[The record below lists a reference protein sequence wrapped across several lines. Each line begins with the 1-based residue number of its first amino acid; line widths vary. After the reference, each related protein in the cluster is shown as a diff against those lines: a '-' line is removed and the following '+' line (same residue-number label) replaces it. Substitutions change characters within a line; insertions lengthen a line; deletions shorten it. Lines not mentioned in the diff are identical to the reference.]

1 MRKTEFDLTEF
12 LKTGR
17 SIRIRA
23 VALMDN
29 LRWFGTSRERVPA
42 SKIREYVEPI
52 KDDARKLMRL
62 KGLPVEKI
70 NQLKELIFT
79 LDDLADIYS
88 TAENGHPRDYDVIQ
102 RSKEAVRLI
111 NTIRSPYDRFVKDTM
126 IPAVG

>member
-1 MRKTEFDLTEF
+1 MY
-12 LKTGR
+12 
-17 SIRIRA
+17 
-23 VALMDN
+23 
-29 LRWFGTSRERVPA
+29 A